1 MVEFNLEEQLEI
13 SKQMAAKYDVIERHN
28 KLFDFHIKH
37 LPTKKPQLIKCSSM
51 AHMFDEIK
59 SPRVRR

>member
-37 LPTKKPQLIKCSSM
+37 LPTKKP
-51 AHMFDEIK
+51 
-59 SPRVRR
+59 

>member
-1 MVEFNLEEQLEI
+1 MVQAEVFITHSKRLTIKSSIMVEFNLEEQLEI

-37 LPTKKPQLIKCSSM
+37 LPTKKP
-51 AHMFDEIK
+51 
-59 SPRVRR
+59 